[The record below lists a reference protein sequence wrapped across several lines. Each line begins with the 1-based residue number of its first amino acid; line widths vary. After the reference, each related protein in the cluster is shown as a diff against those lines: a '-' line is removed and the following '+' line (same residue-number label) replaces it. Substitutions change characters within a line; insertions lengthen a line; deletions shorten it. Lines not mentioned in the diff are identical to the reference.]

1 MAMLPGNFYD
11 DIKVGDERLTPRVT
25 VTEGHVL
32 AYAGVA
38 GDFSPVHMDEVYAQS
53 TVFGS
58 RIAHGLM
65 GLSLTDGLK
74 VQSAFFRDGI
84 ALGWTWNFKGPIRI
98 GDTLQVRFRISDM
111 RIPKSRSDM
120 GILFIAMQLINQ
132 RGEVVQEG
140 EHRLMVPRKS
150 ELVGEELAV

>member
-1 MAMLPGNFYD
+1 MLPGHYYD
-11 DIKVGDERLTPRVT
+11 EIKIGDERLTPRVT

-38 GDFSPVHMDEVYAQS
+38 GDFSPVHMDEVYASS
-53 TVFGS
+53 TVFGG

-84 ALGWTWNFKGPIRI
+84 ALGWSWKFKAPIRI
-98 GDTLQVRFRISDM
+98 GDTLQLRFRITDM

-120 GILFIAMQLINQ
+120 GILFIAMELINQ
-132 RGEVVQEG
+132 RGEIVQEG
-140 EHRLMVPRKS
+140 EHQLMVPRDPDLRAR
-150 ELVGEELAV
+150 EQPA